1 MDYKT
6 LYKESITNKEEF
18 WKKQAERIVWD
29 KEPTQILDS
38 SNPPF
43 YRWFKGGKLNVCYN
57 LVDRHVEDGFGE
69 QTAIIYHSE
78 MTGKREQISY
88 RELQK
93 RVSLCAGVIK
103 SQGLVKGDRALIY
116 MPMVSETLVAML
128 ACARLGV
135 IHSVVFGGFAATE
148 LATRIKDAEPRL
160 IITASCGLEP
170 NKVVAYQ
177 EIIEKALQICDTN
190 SIKKNTVKNILILQR
205 EEQKWQTKA
214 GRDLFWDEAMQKAQ
228 PTECVSL
235 ESDHP
240 LYILYTSGTTGKPKG
255 SM

>member
-1 MDYKT
+1 MNP
-6 LYKESITNKEEF
+6 STNKEEF

-69 QTAIIYHSE
+69 QIAIIYHSE

-93 RVSLCAGVIK
+93 KVSLCAGVIK

-116 MPMVSETLVAML
+116 MPMVSETLKRMI
-128 ACARLGV
+128 R
-135 IHSVVFGGFAATE
+135 F
-148 LATRIKDAEPRL
+148 
-160 IITASCGLEP
+160 
-170 NKVVAYQ
+170 
-177 EIIEKALQICDTN
+177 
-190 SIKKNTVKNILILQR
+190 
-205 EEQKWQTKA
+205 
-214 GRDLFWDEAMQKAQ
+214 
-228 PTECVSL
+228 
-235 ESDHP
+235 
-240 LYILYTSGTTGKPKG
+240 
-255 SM
+255 

>member
-103 SQGLVKGDRALIY
+103 SQGIG
-116 MPMVSETLVAML
+116 
-128 ACARLGV
+128 
-135 IHSVVFGGFAATE
+135 
-148 LATRIKDAEPRL
+148 
-160 IITASCGLEP
+160 
-170 NKVVAYQ
+170 
-177 EIIEKALQICDTN
+177 
-190 SIKKNTVKNILILQR
+190 
-205 EEQKWQTKA
+205 
-214 GRDLFWDEAMQKAQ
+214 
-228 PTECVSL
+228 
-235 ESDHP
+235 
-240 LYILYTSGTTGKPKG
+240 
-255 SM
+255 